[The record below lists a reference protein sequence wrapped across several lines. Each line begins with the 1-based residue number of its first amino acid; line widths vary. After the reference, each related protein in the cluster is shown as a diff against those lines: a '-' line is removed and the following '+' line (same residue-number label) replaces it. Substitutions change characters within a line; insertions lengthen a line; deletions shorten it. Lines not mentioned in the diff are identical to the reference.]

1 MAVDTVHPQYRQ
13 FETQWRRMRD
23 VLSGQEAMQRPGATY
38 LRRPWGIMDSKYD
51 AMWRRYVESTPF
63 FEATQRTVVEGRE
76 CVRERCGQSASR
88 AGKARV
94 LSA

>member
-1 MAVDTVHPQYRQ
+1 MAVDMRSN
-13 FETQWRRMRD
+13 ETD
-23 VLSGQEAMQRPGATY
+23 ELLKLEARLLDLVKQAVADENARWNNDKISVEIKLIGDRPA
-38 LRRPWGIMDSKYD
+38 GIVSMDSPI
-51 AMWRRYVESTPF
+51 VQ
-63 FEATQRTVVEGRE
+63 ATQRTVIEGRE